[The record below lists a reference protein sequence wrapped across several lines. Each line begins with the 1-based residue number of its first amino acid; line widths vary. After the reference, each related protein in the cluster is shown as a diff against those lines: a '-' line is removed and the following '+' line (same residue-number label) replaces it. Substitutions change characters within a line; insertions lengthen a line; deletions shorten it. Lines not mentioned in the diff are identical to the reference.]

1 MTKEEYYEL
10 ILQSRKLASDPEVL
24 KEKTPLEYRLYVR
37 ERDQQLKEGSNIE
50 IRRLTPELAED
61 YVH

>member
-24 KEKTPLEYRLYVR
+24 KCTCPHSV
-37 ERDQQLKEGSNIE
+37 
-50 IRRLTPELAED
+50 
-61 YVH
+61 